1 MVDKERNKGEIF
13 LYYHLETRKK
23 KGSFDILNNI
33 SEHVILVQLMNS
45 FGNANHSVSL
55 DGKWIFLILTTK
67 TLSIDNLI
75 IEFHLFLF

>member
-33 SEHVILVQLMNS
+33 SEHVILVQLMN
-45 FGNANHSVSL
+45 
-55 DGKWIFLILTTK
+55 
-67 TLSIDNLI
+67 
-75 IEFHLFLF
+75 